1 MGGKADKPV
10 VLIVDDERNF
20 TESLKLAIEDAYTV
34 SDAGSISHAREIL
47 KENIPDAILLD
58 VRLPDGEGSE
68 LLQELSASGPMPV
81 VIVMTAH
88 ATVENAIR
96 ALKEGAVDYVT
107 KPLDIDKLK
116 RELGVYLENRSLQ
129 RKISSLDREIKRI
142 VPPFV
147 TSGEGSM
154 KTIVERVPAVAP
166 LPIPVL
172 IQGET
177 GTGKEKLAQWIH
189 DLSGLPGELVTVSCA
204 AVPRD
209 IFESELF
216 GYVKGAFSGAAG
228 TKVGLIERAEK
239 GTLFLDEIGE
249 LTDETQA
256 KLLRVLES
264 GRYFKL
270 GDARERKARFRLITA
285 THKNLN
291 DPANR
296 FRQDLYYRITG
307 IVLELPPL
315 RDRKQDIPLL
325 ARAFLNEAGYA
336 YNKSVK
342 NLSSRASELLLD
354 HDWPGN
360 IRELKWCIH
369 RAVATATKDI
379 LAEGDLVLGA
389 GPARDT
395 SGGEGEVLAV
405 SLQDAVAE
413 VEKKCIQNALN
424 AAGSNKTEA
433 ARMLGISVRQLH
445 YKLKQFSL

>member
-1 MGGKADKPV
+1 MKKPTV
-10 VLIVDDERNF
+10 MIVDDEKNF
-20 TESLKLAIEDAYTV
+20 TESLQLAIEDAFTVVTV
-34 SDAGSISHAREIL
+34 SSLSMARAIL
-47 KENIPDAILLD
+47 KDSMPDAILLD
-58 VRLPDGEGSE
+58 VYLPDGEGIEVLRE
-68 LLQELSASGPMPV
+68 LKDNHRMPI
-81 VIVMTAH
+81 VIVMTAY

-116 RELGVYLENRSLQ
+116 RELGVYLENRFLQ
-129 RKISSLDREIKRI
+129 KKISSLDREMKRI

-147 TSGEGSM
+147 TSGKGPM
-154 KTIVERVPAVAP
+154 KTIVERVPAVAH

-189 DLSGLPGELVTVSCA
+189 DLSGLQGELVTVSCA
-204 AVPRD
+204 AVPKD

-228 TKVGLIERAEK
+228 TKEGLIELAEE

-249 LTDETQA
+249 LADETQA

-270 GDARERKARFRLITA
+270 GDAHERKARFRLITA

-296 FRQDLYYRITG
+296 FRPDLYYRITG
-307 IVLELPPL
+307 IVLELPRL
-315 RDRKQDIPLL
+315 RDRKEDIPLL
-325 ARAFLNEAGYA
+325 ARAFLDEAGYA

-342 NLSSRASELLLD
+342 DLSDRASEMLLNY
-354 HDWPGN
+354 DWPGN

-379 LAEGDLVLGA
+379 LDGDDLVLG
-389 GPARDT
+389 
-395 SGGEGEVLAV
+395 SGSSKDAPVNEHRVLTVA
-405 SLQDAVAE
+405 LKDAVEE
-413 VEKKCIQNALN
+413 VEKQCIKNAMTI
-424 AAGSNKTEA
+424 AGNNKTEA
-433 ARMLGISVRQLH
+433 AKILGISVRQLH
-445 YKLKQFSL
+445 YKLNQYSL

>member
-1 MGGKADKPV
+1 MGSGADKPS

-20 TESLKLAIEDAYTV
+20 TESLKLAIEDAYAV
-34 SDAGSISHAREIL
+34 SDADSLRRAREIL
-47 KENIPDAILLD
+47 KENLPDAILLD
-58 VRLPDGEGSE
+58 VRLPDGEGIE
-68 LLQELSASGPMPV
+68 LLRELSGSGPMPI
-81 VIVMTAH
+81 VIVMTAF
-88 ATVENAIR
+88 ATLESAVR

-129 RKISSLDREIKRI
+129 KKITSLDRVMKRI

-147 TSGEGSM
+147 TSGKGAM

-189 DLSGLPGELVTVSCA
+189 GLSSLQGELVTISCA

-216 GYVKGAFSGAAG
+216 GYVRGAFSGAVG
-228 TKVGLIERAEK
+228 TKEGLIERADE

-249 LTDETQA
+249 LADETQA

-264 GRYFKL
+264 GHYFKL
-270 GDARERKARFRLITA
+270 GDTRERKARVRLITA
-285 THKNLN
+285 THKNLM
-291 DPANR
+291 DPENR
-296 FRQDLYYRITG
+296 FRQDLYYRING
-307 IVLELPPL
+307 IVLELPRL
-315 RDRKQDIPLL
+315 RDRGEDIPLL
-325 ARAFLNEAGYA
+325 AKAFLSEAGYA
-336 YNKSVK
+336 YNKTVRD
-342 NLSSRASELLLD
+342 LSGRASEMLMD
-354 HDWPGN
+354 YDWPGN

-379 LAEGDLVLGA
+379 LDVDDLVLGPAA
-389 GPARDT
+389 GSASRPEKDLPA
-395 SGGEGEVLAV
+395 G
-405 SLQDAVAE
+405 SLKDAVEE
-413 VEKKCIQNALN
+413 VEKKCIGNAMTAVRN
-424 AAGSNKTEA
+424 NKTEA
-433 ARMLGISVRQLH
+433 ARILGISVRQLH
-445 YKLKQFSL
+445 YKLKQYSL

>member
-1 MGGKADKPV
+1 MKKPV
-10 VLIVDDERNF
+10 VLIIDDEKNF
-20 TESLKLAIEDAYTV
+20 TESLQLAIEDAFTV
-34 SDAGSISHAREIL
+34 VSASSLSMARAAL
-47 KENIPDAILLD
+47 KDSMPDAVLLD
-58 VRLPDGEGSE
+58 VYLPDGEGIE
-68 LLQELSASGPMPV
+68 LLRELKKNNGMPT
-81 VIVMTAH
+81 VIVMTAY

-116 RELGVYLENRSLQ
+116 RELGVYLENKSLQ
-129 RKISSLDREIKRI
+129 KKISKLDHEIKRI

-147 TSGEGSM
+147 TSGKGSM
-154 KTIVERVPAVAP
+154 KAIVERVPAVAH

-189 DLSGLPGELVTVSCA
+189 DLSGLRGELVTISCA

-228 TKVGLIERAEK
+228 TKEGLIERAEE

-249 LTDETQA
+249 LADETQA

-264 GRYFKL
+264 GQYFKL
-270 GDARERKARFRLITA
+270 GDVRERRARFRLITA

-296 FRQDLYYRITG
+296 FRQDLYYRVTG
-307 IVLELPPL
+307 IALELPRL

-325 ARAFLNEAGYA
+325 TRAFLDEAGYA
-336 YNKSVK
+336 YNKNVK
-342 NLSSRASELLLD
+342 DLSTRASEMLLD
-354 HDWPGN
+354 YDWPGN

-369 RAVATATKDI
+369 RAVATATKDV
-379 LAEGDLVLGA
+379 LDTEDLVLGP
-389 GPARDT
+389 GPA
-395 SGGEGEVLAV
+395 GNAPEQENEVLTVA
-405 SLQDAVAE
+405 LKEAVAD
-413 VEKKCIQNALN
+413 VEKKCIKNAMI
-424 AAGSNKTEA
+424 AAGNNKTEA
-433 ARMLGISVRQLH
+433 ARILGISVRQLH
-445 YKLKQFSL
+445 YKLNQYSL

>member
-1 MGGKADKPV
+1 MKKPT
-10 VLIVDDERNF
+10 VLIVDDEKNF
-20 TESLKLAIEDAYTV
+20 SESLQLAIEDAFTV
-34 SDAGSISHAREIL
+34 VSVSNLGMARAVI
-47 KENIPDAILLD
+47 KDSMPDAILLD
-58 VRLPDGEGSE
+58 VYLPDGEGIEVLRE
-68 LLQELSASGPMPV
+68 LEKTHRMPI
-81 VIVMTAH
+81 VIVMTAY

-129 RKISSLDREIKRI
+129 KKISSLDREIKRI

-147 TSGEGSM
+147 TEGKGLM
-154 KTIVERVPAVAP
+154 EKIVERVPAVAQ

-189 DLSGLPGELVTVSCA
+189 DLSGLQGELVTVSCA
-204 AVPRD
+204 AVPKD

-228 TKVGLIERAEK
+228 TKEGLIERAEE

-270 GDARERKARFRLITA
+270 GDAHERKARFRLITA

-296 FRQDLYYRITG
+296 FRPDLYYRISG
-307 IVLELPPL
+307 IVLELPRL

-325 ARAFLNEAGYA
+325 ARAFLDEAGYA

-342 NLSSRASELLLD
+342 DLSGRASEMLLNY
-354 HDWPGN
+354 DWPGN

-369 RAVATATKDI
+369 RAVATSTKDI
-379 LAEGDLVLGA
+379 LEGDDLVLG
-389 GPARDT
+389 
-395 SGGEGEVLAV
+395 SGSSKNASVNENQVLTVA
-405 SLQDAVAE
+405 LKDAVEE
-413 VEKKCIQNALN
+413 VEKKCIKNAMTI
-424 AAGSNKTEA
+424 AGDNKTEA
-433 ARMLGISVRQLH
+433 AKLLGISVRQLH
-445 YKLKQFSL
+445 YKLNQYSL

>member
-1 MGGKADKPV
+1 MKKPV
-10 VLIVDDERNF
+10 VLIIDDEKNF
-20 TESLKLAIEDAYTV
+20 TESLQLAIEDAFTV
-34 SDAGSISHAREIL
+34 VSAPSLSMARAAL
-47 KENIPDAILLD
+47 KESMPDAVLLD
-58 VRLPDGEGSE
+58 VYLPDGEGIE
-68 LLQELSASGPMPV
+68 LLRELKKNSGMPI
-81 VIVMTAH
+81 VIVMTAY

-107 KPLDIDKLK
+107 KPLDIDKLR
-116 RELGVYLENRSLQ
+116 RELGVYLENKSLQ
-129 RKISSLDREIKRI
+129 KKISSLDCKINKI

-147 TSGEGSM
+147 TSGKGPM
-154 KTIVERVPAVAP
+154 KIIVERVPAVAP

-189 DLSGLPGELVTVSCA
+189 DLSGLQGNLVTVSCA
-204 AVPRD
+204 AVPKD

-228 TKVGLIERAEK
+228 TKEGLIERAEE

-249 LTDETQA
+249 LADETQA

-264 GRYFKL
+264 GQYFKL

-285 THKNLN
+285 THKNLS

-307 IVLELPPL
+307 IVLELPRL

-325 ARAFLNEAGYA
+325 TRAFLNEAGYA

-342 NLSSRASELLLD
+342 DISAGVSEMLLD

-369 RAVATATKDI
+369 RAVATTTKDI
-379 LAEGDLVLGA
+379 LDTEDLVLGP
-389 GPARDT
+389 GPAGNAPGKENEALT
-395 SGGEGEVLAV
+395 VALK
-405 SLQDAVAE
+405 DAVAE
-413 VEKKCIQNALN
+413 VEKKCIKNAMV
-424 AAGSNKTEA
+424 AAGNNKTEA
-433 ARMLGISVRQLH
+433 ARILGISVRQLH
-445 YKLKQFSL
+445 YKLNQYSL

>member
-1 MGGKADKPV
+1 MKKPTV
-10 VLIVDDERNF
+10 MIIDDEKNF
-20 TESLKLAIEDAYTV
+20 SESLQLAIEDAFTV
-34 SDAGSISHAREIL
+34 VLASSLSMARTAL
-47 KENIPDAILLD
+47 KDTVPDAILLD
-58 VRLPDGEGSE
+58 VYLPDGEGSE
-68 LLQELSASGPMPV
+68 VLRELEKNSRMPI
-81 VIVMTAH
+81 VIVMTAF

-129 RKISSLDREIKRI
+129 KKINNLDREIKRI

-147 TSGEGSM
+147 TSGKGAM
-154 KTIVERVPAVAP
+154 KMIVEQVPAVAP

-189 DLSGLPGELVTVSCA
+189 DLSVVQGELVTISCA
-204 AVPRD
+204 AVPKD

-216 GYVKGAFSGAAG
+216 GYVKGAFSGATG
-228 TKVGLIERAEK
+228 TKEGLIEWADE

-249 LTDETQA
+249 LADETQA

-264 GRYFKL
+264 GHYFKL
-270 GDARERKARFRLITA
+270 GDVRERKARFRLLTA

-291 DPANR
+291 DSANG
-296 FRQDLYYRITG
+296 FRQDLYYRISG
-307 IVLELPPL
+307 IVLELPRL

-342 NLSSRASELLLD
+342 NLSDRAFEVLLD
-354 HDWPGN
+354 YDWPGN

-379 LAEGDLVLGA
+379 IDRDDLVLGL
-389 GPARDT
+389 GPDKNASDRERQVPT
-395 SGGEGEVLAV
+395 VALH
-405 SLQDAVAE
+405 DAVAE
-413 VEKKCIQNALN
+413 VEKKCIQNAMIATRN
-424 AAGSNKTEA
+424 NKTEA
-433 ARMLGISVRQLH
+433 ARILGISVRQLH
-445 YKLKQFSL
+445 YKLNQYSL

>member
-1 MGGKADKPV
+1 MKKPTV
-10 VLIVDDERNF
+10 MIVDDEKNF
-20 TESLKLAIEDAYTV
+20 TESLQLAIEDAFTV
-34 SDAGSISHAREIL
+34 VPVSSLTMARAVL
-47 KENIPDAILLD
+47 KDNMPDAILLD
-58 VRLPDGEGSE
+58 VYLPDGEGIE
-68 LLQELSASGPMPV
+68 LLRGLKKNHRMPI
-81 VIVMTAH
+81 VIVMTAY
-88 ATVENAIR
+88 ATVENAIG

-129 RKISSLDREIKRI
+129 EKISSLDSTIKSI
-142 VPPFV
+142 IPPFV
-147 TSGEGSM
+147 TSGKGSM
-154 KTIVERVPAVAP
+154 KTIVERVPAVAH

-189 DLSGLPGELVTVSCA
+189 ALSDQHGEMVTISCA

-228 TKVGLIERAEK
+228 TKEGLIERAEE

-249 LTDETQA
+249 LADETQA

-307 IVLELPPL
+307 IVLELPRL
-315 RDRKQDIPLL
+315 HDRKQDIPLL
-325 ARAFLNEAGYA
+325 VRAFLKEAGYA

-342 NLSSRASELLLD
+342 DLSGRASEMLLD
-354 HDWPGN
+354 HNWPGN

-379 LAEGDLVLGA
+379 LDTDDLVLGS
-389 GPARDT
+389 GPARNA
-395 SGGEGEVLAV
+395 SVRGSEVLTGA
-405 SLQDAVAE
+405 LKDAVAE
-413 VEKKCIQNALN
+413 VEKKCIKNAMV
-424 AAGSNKTEA
+424 AAGNNKTEA
-433 ARMLGISVRQLH
+433 ARILGISVRQLH
-445 YKLKQFSL
+445 YKLNQYSL

>member
-1 MGGKADKPV
+1 MKKPTIM
-10 VLIVDDERNF
+10 IVDDERNF
-20 TESLKLAIEDAYTV
+20 TESLQLAIEDAFTV
-34 SDAGSISHAREIL
+34 VSASSLSMARAAL
-47 KENIPDAILLD
+47 KDSMPDAILLD
-58 VRLPDGEGSE
+58 VYLHDGEGIE
-68 LLQELSASGPMPV
+68 LLRELKKKGRMPI
-81 VIVMTAH
+81 VIVMTAF
-88 ATVENAIR
+88 ATVENAVR

-129 RKISSLDREIKRI
+129 KKISSLDREMKRI

-147 TSGEGSM
+147 TSGKGTM
-154 KTIVERVPAVAP
+154 KTIVERVPALAP

-189 DLSGLPGELVTVSCA
+189 DLSGLHGELVTISCA
-204 AVPRD
+204 AVPKD

-228 TKVGLIERAEK
+228 TKEGLIERADE

-249 LTDETQA
+249 LADEAQA

-270 GDARERKARFRLITA
+270 GDVRERKARFRLLTA

-291 DPANR
+291 DPVNR

-307 IVLELPPL
+307 ITLELPRL
-315 RDRKQDIPLL
+315 RDRKEDIPLL

-342 NLSSRASELLLD
+342 DVSARASGMLLD
-354 HDWPGN
+354 YDWPGN

-379 LAEGDLVLGA
+379 LETEDLVLGP
-389 GPARDT
+389 GPA
-395 SGGEGEVLAV
+395 GNAPEKENEVLTVA
-405 SLQDAVAE
+405 LKDAVTE
-413 VEKKCIQNALN
+413 VEKKCIKKAMI
-424 AAGSNKTEA
+424 AAENNKTEA
-433 ARMLGISVRQLH
+433 ARILGISVRQLH
-445 YKLKQFSL
+445 YKLNQYSL

>member
-1 MGGKADKPV
+1 MKRPTI
-10 VLIVDDERNF
+10 LIVDDEKNF
-20 TESLKLAIEDAYTV
+20 SESLQLAIEDAFAVV
-34 SDAGSISHAREIL
+34 SASSLGMARAVLTEGM
-47 KENIPDAILLD
+47 PDAILLD
-58 VRLPDGEGSE
+58 VYLPDGEGIE
-68 LLQELSASGPMPV
+68 LLRELKNDRRMPV
-81 VIVMTAH
+81 VMVMTAF
-88 ATVENAIR
+88 ATVESAIK

-116 RELGVYLENRSLQ
+116 RELGVYLENRTLQ
-129 RKISSLDREIKRI
+129 RKISSLDREMKRI

-147 TSGEGSM
+147 TSGKGPM
-154 KTIVERVPAVAP
+154 RTIVEQAPAVAH

-204 AVPRD
+204 AVPKD

-216 GYVKGAFSGAAG
+216 GYVRGAFSGAAG
-228 TKVGLIERAEK
+228 TKEGLIERAQE

-249 LTDETQA
+249 LGDETQA

-270 GDARERKARFRLITA
+270 GDAHVRKARFRLITA
-285 THKNLN
+285 THKNLS

-296 FRQDLYYRITG
+296 FREDLYYRISG
-307 IVLELPPL
+307 IVLELPRL

-325 ARAFLNEAGYA
+325 ARAFLDEAGYA
-336 YNKSVK
+336 YSKSVRD
-342 NLSSRASELLLD
+342 LSGRASEMLLNY
-354 HDWPGN
+354 DWPGN

-379 LAEGDLVLGA
+379 LEGEDLVLGP
-389 GPARDT
+389 GSSKNTPID
-395 SGGEGEVLAV
+395 ENHVLPV
-405 SLQDAVAE
+405 SLNDAVEE
-413 VEKKCIQNALN
+413 VEKRCIKNAMTS
-424 AAGSNKTEA
+424 AGNNKTEA
-433 ARMLGISVRQLH
+433 AKILGISVRQLH
-445 YKLKQFSL
+445 YKLKQYSL

>member
-1 MGGKADKPV
+1 MKKPT
-10 VLIVDDERNF
+10 VLIVDDEKNF
-20 TESLKLAIEDAYTV
+20 TESLQLAIEDAFTV
-34 SDAGSISHAREIL
+34 VSASSLSMARAVL
-47 KENIPDAILLD
+47 KDNMPDAVLLD
-58 VRLPDGEGSE
+58 VYLPDGEGIEVLRE
-68 LLQELSASGPMPV
+68 LKKNQRMPI
-81 VIVMTAH
+81 VIVMTAY

-96 ALKEGAVDYVT
+96 ALKEGASDYVT

-129 RKISSLDREIKRI
+129 KKISSLDRQMKRI

-147 TSGEGSM
+147 TSGKGPM

-177 GTGKEKLAQWIH
+177 GTGKEKLAQWLH
-189 DLSGLPGELVTVSCA
+189 DLSGLHGELVTVSCA

-228 TKVGLIERAEK
+228 TKEGLIERAEE

-249 LTDETQA
+249 LADETQA

-270 GDARERKARFRLITA
+270 GDARERKTRFRLITA

-307 IVLELPPL
+307 IVLELPRL

-336 YNKSVK
+336 YNKNVK
-342 NLSSRASELLLD
+342 DISSEAAEMLLD

-379 LAEGDLVLGA
+379 LDTDDLVLGPGPDSNAA
-389 GPARDT
+389 GK
-395 SGGEGEVLAV
+395 ENQVLAIA
-405 SLQDAVAE
+405 LKDAVAE
-413 VEKKCIQNALN
+413 VEKKCIQNAMI
-424 AAGSNKTEA
+424 AAGNNKTEA
-433 ARMLGISVRQLH
+433 ARILGISVRQLH
-445 YKLKQFSL
+445 YKLNQHSL

>member
-1 MGGKADKPV
+1 MKKPTV
-10 VLIVDDERNF
+10 MIVDDERNF
-20 TESLKLAIEDAYTV
+20 AESLQLAIEDAFTV
-34 SDAGSISHAREIL
+34 VSVSSLRTARDVI
-47 KENIPDAILLD
+47 KDSMPDAILLD
-58 VRLPDGEGSE
+58 VYLPDGEGIEVLRE
-68 LLQELSASGPMPV
+68 LKKTLRMPI
-81 VIVMTAH
+81 VIVMTAF

-129 RKISSLDREIKRI
+129 KKISSLDREIKRI

-147 TSGEGSM
+147 TSGKGPM
-154 KTIVERVPAVAP
+154 KAIVERVPAVAH

-189 DLSGLPGELVTVSCA
+189 GLSDLQGELVTVSCA
-204 AVPRD
+204 AVPKD

-216 GYVKGAFSGAAG
+216 GYVKGAFSGAVG
-228 TKVGLIERAEK
+228 NKEGLIERAEE

-249 LTDETQA
+249 LADETQA

-270 GDARERKARFRLITA
+270 GDVRERNARFRLITA
-285 THKNLN
+285 THKNLS

-307 IVLELPPL
+307 IVLELPRL
-315 RDRKQDIPLL
+315 RDRKEDIPLL
-325 ARAFLNEAGYA
+325 TRAFLNEAGYA
-336 YNKSVK
+336 YSKSVK
-342 NLSSRASELLLD
+342 DISGGASEMLM
-354 HDWPGN
+354 HYDWPGN

-369 RAVATATKDI
+369 RAVATTTKDI
-379 LAEGDLVLGA
+379 LDEDDLVLG
-389 GPARDT
+389 
-395 SGGEGEVLAV
+395 SGSRKNSYVNDSQVPTVALK
-405 SLQDAVAE
+405 DAVEE
-413 VEKKCIQNALN
+413 VEKKCIKNAMT
-424 AAGSNKTEA
+424 AARNNKTEA
-433 ARMLGISVRQLH
+433 AKILGISVRQLH
-445 YKLKQFSL
+445 YKLNQYSL

>member
-1 MGGKADKPV
+1 MKKPV
-10 VLIVDDERNF
+10 VLIVDDEKNF
-20 TESLKLAIEDAYTV
+20 TESLQLAIEDAFTV
-34 SDAGSISHAREIL
+34 VSAPSLSMARAAL
-47 KENIPDAILLD
+47 KDSMPEAVLLD
-58 VRLPDGEGSE
+58 VYLHDGEGIE
-68 LLQELSASGPMPV
+68 LLRELKKNGRMPI
-81 VIVMTAH
+81 VIVMTAF

-129 RKISSLDREIKRI
+129 NKISSLDRKIKKI

-147 TSGEGSM
+147 TSGKGPM
-154 KTIVERVPAVAP
+154 KAIVERVPAVAP

-189 DLSGLPGELVTVSCA
+189 DLSGLHGELVTISCA

-228 TKVGLIERAEK
+228 TKEGLIERAEE

-249 LTDETQA
+249 LADETQA

-264 GRYFKL
+264 GQYFKL
-270 GDARERKARFRLITA
+270 GDARERNARFRLLTA
-285 THKNLN
+285 THKNLS

-296 FRQDLYYRITG
+296 FRQDLYYRIAG
-307 IVLELPPL
+307 ITLELPRL

-336 YNKSVK
+336 YNKNVK
-342 NLSSRASELLLD
+342 DLSARASEMLLD
-354 HDWPGN
+354 YDWPGN

-369 RAVATATKDI
+369 RAVATATKDV
-379 LAEGDLVLGA
+379 LDTEDLVLGP
-389 GPARDT
+389 GPAGNAPEKENGAPT
-395 SGGEGEVLAV
+395 GALK
-405 SLQDAVAE
+405 DAVAE
-413 VEKKCIQNALN
+413 VEKKCIKNAMTASGN
-424 AAGSNKTEA
+424 NKTEA
-433 ARMLGISVRQLH
+433 ARILGISVRQLH
-445 YKLKQFSL
+445 YKLNQYSL

>member
-1 MGGKADKPV
+1 MKKPTIM
-10 VLIVDDERNF
+10 IVDDEKNF
-20 TESLKLAIEDAYTV
+20 TESLQLAIEDAFTV
-34 SDAGSISHAREIL
+34 TSASTLSMARAVL
-47 KENIPDAILLD
+47 KDSMPDAILLD
-58 VRLPDGEGSE
+58 VYLPDGEGIEVLRE
-68 LLQELSASGPMPV
+68 LKKNHRMPI
-81 VIVMTAH
+81 VIVMTAF

-116 RELGVYLENRSLQ
+116 RELGVYLENKSLQ
-129 RKISSLDREIKRI
+129 KKISSLDREMKRI

-147 TSGEGSM
+147 TSGKGSM
-154 KTIVERVPAVAP
+154 KTIVERIPAVAP
-166 LPIPVL
+166 LPIPIL

-189 DLSGLPGELVTVSCA
+189 DLSGLQGELVTISCA
-204 AVPRD
+204 AVPKD

-228 TKVGLIERAEK
+228 TKEGLIERAEE

-249 LTDETQA
+249 LADETQA

-264 GRYFKL
+264 GQYFKL
-270 GDARERKARFRLITA
+270 GDAHERKARFRLITA

-307 IVLELPPL
+307 IVLELPRL

-325 ARAFLNEAGYA
+325 VRAFLNEAGYA
-336 YNKSVK
+336 YNKGVK
-342 NLSSRASELLLD
+342 DLSGRASEILLNY
-354 HDWPGN
+354 DWPGN

-379 LAEGDLVLGA
+379 LDKDDFVLGSESNKNA
-389 GPARDT
+389 TVNG
-395 SGGEGEVLAV
+395 SQVLTVA
-405 SLQDAVAE
+405 LKDAVEE
-413 VEKKCIQNALN
+413 VEKKCIKNAMT
-424 AAGSNKTEA
+424 AAGNNKTEA
-433 ARMLGISVRQLH
+433 AKILGISVRQLH
-445 YKLKQFSL
+445 YKLNQYSL

>member
-1 MGGKADKPV
+1 MKKPTIM
-10 VLIVDDERNF
+10 IVDDEKNF
-20 TESLKLAIEDAYTV
+20 TESLQLAIEDAFTIT
-34 SDAGSISHAREIL
+34 SASSLSAARAIL
-47 KENIPDAILLD
+47 KDSMPDAILLD
-58 VRLPDGEGSE
+58 VYLPDGEGIEVLRE
-68 LLQELSASGPMPV
+68 LKKNHRMPI
-81 VIVMTAH
+81 VIVMTAF
-88 ATVENAIR
+88 ATVENAIQ

-116 RELGVYLENRSLQ
+116 RELGVYLENKSLQ
-129 RKISSLDREIKRI
+129 KKISSLDREMKRI

-154 KTIVERVPAVAP
+154 KTIVERVPAVAH
-166 LPIPVL
+166 LPIPIL

-189 DLSGLPGELVTVSCA
+189 DLSGLQGELVTISCA
-204 AVPRD
+204 TVPKD

-228 TKVGLIERAEK
+228 TKEGLIERAEE

-249 LTDETQA
+249 LADETQA

-270 GDARERKARFRLITA
+270 GDAHERKARFRLITA

-307 IVLELPPL
+307 IILELPRL
-315 RDRKQDIPLL
+315 RDRKDDIPLL
-325 ARAFLNEAGYA
+325 VRAFLNEAVYA
-336 YNKSVK
+336 YNKGVK
-342 NLSSRASELLLD
+342 DLSGRASEMLLNY
-354 HDWPGN
+354 DWPGN

-369 RAVATATKDI
+369 RGVATASKDI
-379 LAEGDLVLGA
+379 LDKDDFVLGSA
-389 GPARDT
+389 STKNA
-395 SGGEGEVLAV
+395 SANESHVFAV
-405 SLQDAVAE
+405 ALKDAVEE
-413 VEKKCIQNALN
+413 VEKKCIKNAMN
-424 AAGSNKTEA
+424 ATGNNKTEA
-433 ARMLGISVRQLH
+433 AKILGISVRQLH
-445 YKLKQFSL
+445 YKLNQYSL

>member
-1 MGGKADKPV
+1 MKKPTV
-10 VLIVDDERNF
+10 MIVDDEKNF
-20 TESLKLAIEDAYTV
+20 TESLQLAIEDAFTV
-34 SDAGSISHAREIL
+34 ISASSLSMARAAL
-47 KENIPDAILLD
+47 KDRMPDAILLD
-58 VRLPDGEGSE
+58 VYLPDGEGIE
-68 LLQELSASGPMPV
+68 LLRELKKDHRMPI
-81 VIVMTAH
+81 VIVMTAY
-88 ATVENAIR
+88 ATVENAIQ
-96 ALKEGAVDYVT
+96 AIKEGAVDYVT

-129 RKISSLDREIKRI
+129 KKISSLDREIKRI

-147 TSGEGSM
+147 TSGKDSM
-154 KTIVERVPAVAP
+154 KTIVERVPAVAH
-166 LPIPVL
+166 LPIPIL

-189 DLSGLPGELVTVSCA
+189 GLSGLQGELVTISCA
-204 AVPRD
+204 AVPKD

-228 TKVGLIERAEK
+228 TKEGLIERAEE

-249 LTDETQA
+249 LADETQA

-264 GRYFKL
+264 GQYFKL
-270 GDARERKARFRLITA
+270 GDAHERKARFRLITA

-307 IVLELPPL
+307 IVLELPRL

-325 ARAFLNEAGYA
+325 VRAFLNEAGRA
-336 YNKSVK
+336 YNKDVK
-342 NLSSRASELLLD
+342 DLSGRAAEMLLNY
-354 HDWPGN
+354 DWPGN

-379 LAEGDLVLGA
+379 LDEDDFVLG
-389 GPARDT
+389 
-395 SGGEGEVLAV
+395 SGSSKNASVNENQVLTVA
-405 SLQDAVAE
+405 LKDAVEE
-413 VEKKCIQNALN
+413 VEKKCIKNAMT
-424 AAGSNKTEA
+424 AAGNNKTEA
-433 ARMLGISVRQLH
+433 AKILGISVRQLH
-445 YKLKQFSL
+445 YKLNQYSL

>member
-1 MGGKADKPV
+1 V
-10 VLIVDDERNF
+10 
-20 TESLKLAIEDAYTV
+20 
-34 SDAGSISHAREIL
+34 
-47 KENIPDAILLD
+47 
-58 VRLPDGEGSE
+58 
-68 LLQELSASGPMPV
+68 
-81 VIVMTAH
+81 AH
-88 ATVENAIR
+88 
-96 ALKEGAVDYVT
+96 
-107 KPLDIDKLK
+107 
-116 RELGVYLENRSLQ
+116 
-129 RKISSLDREIKRI
+129 
-142 VPPFV
+142 
-147 TSGEGSM
+147 
-154 KTIVERVPAVAP
+154 

-189 DLSGLPGELVTVSCA
+189 DLSGLQGELVTVSCA
-204 AVPRD
+204 AVPKD

-228 TKVGLIERAEK
+228 TKEGLIERAEE

-249 LTDETQA
+249 LADETQA

-307 IVLELPPL
+307 IVLELPRL

-342 NLSSRASELLLD
+342 DLSGRASEMLLNY
-354 HDWPGN
+354 DWPGN

-379 LAEGDLVLGA
+379 LDGDDLVLG
-389 GPARDT
+389 
-395 SGGEGEVLAV
+395 SGSSKNASVNENQVLTVA
-405 SLQDAVAE
+405 LKDAVEE
-413 VEKKCIQNALN
+413 VEKKCIKNAMT
-424 AAGSNKTEA
+424 AARNNKTEA
-433 ARMLGISVRQLH
+433 AKILGISVRQLH
-445 YKLKQFSL
+445 YKLNQYSL

>member
-1 MGGKADKPV
+1 MKKPT
-10 VLIVDDERNF
+10 VLIVDDEKNF
-20 TESLKLAIEDAYTV
+20 TESLQLAIEDTFNVV
-34 SDAGSISHAREIL
+34 SVSSLSMARAVL
-47 KENIPDAILLD
+47 KDSMPDAILLD
-58 VRLPDGEGSE
+58 VYLPDGEGIEVLRE
-68 LLQELSASGPMPV
+68 LKKDRRMPIV
-81 VIVMTAH
+81 LVMTAY

-107 KPLDIDKLK
+107 KPLDIHKLK

-129 RKISSLDREIKRI
+129 KKISSLDREMKRI

-147 TSGEGSM
+147 TLGEGSM
-154 KTIVERVPAVAP
+154 KTIVESVPAVAN
-166 LPIPVL
+166 LSIPVL

-189 DLSGLPGELVTVSCA
+189 DLSGLEGELVTISCA

-216 GYVKGAFSGAAG
+216 GYVKGAFSGAIG
-228 TKVGLIERAEK
+228 TKEGLVELAEE

-249 LTDETQA
+249 LADETQA

-270 GDARERKARFRLITA
+270 GDAHERKARFRLITA

-307 IVLELPPL
+307 VVLELPRL

-325 ARAFLNEAGYA
+325 AKAFLDEAGYA

-342 NLSSRASELLLD
+342 DLSGRASEMLLNY
-354 HDWPGN
+354 DWPGN
-360 IRELKWCIH
+360 IRELKWSIH
-369 RAVATATKDI
+369 RAVATATKDV
-379 LAEGDLVLGA
+379 LDGDDLVLG
-389 GPARDT
+389 
-395 SGGEGEVLAV
+395 SGSSKNAPVNEGQVPTAALK
-405 SLQDAVAE
+405 DAVEE
-413 VEKKCIQNALN
+413 VEKKCIKNAMT
-424 AAGSNKTEA
+424 AAGNNKTEA
-433 ARMLGISVRQLH
+433 AKILGISVRQLH
-445 YKLKQFSL
+445 YKLNQYSL

>member
-1 MGGKADKPV
+1 MKRPTI
-10 VLIVDDERNF
+10 LIVDDEKNF
-20 TESLKLAIEDAYTV
+20 SESLQLAIEDVFAVV
-34 SDAGSISHAREIL
+34 SASSLGMARAVLTEGM
-47 KENIPDAILLD
+47 PDAILLD
-58 VRLPDGEGSE
+58 VYLPDGEGIE
-68 LLQELSASGPMPV
+68 LLRELKNDQRMPIV
-81 VIVMTAH
+81 MVMTAF
-88 ATVENAIR
+88 ATVESAIQ

-116 RELGVYLENRSLQ
+116 RELGVYLENRTLQ
-129 RKISSLDREIKRI
+129 KKISSLDREMKRI

-147 TSGEGSM
+147 TSGKGSM
-154 KTIVERVPAVAP
+154 RTIVEQAPAVAH

-204 AVPRD
+204 AVPKD

-228 TKVGLIERAEK
+228 NKEGLIERAEE

-249 LTDETQA
+249 LADETQA

-270 GDARERKARFRLITA
+270 GDAHERKARFRLITA
-285 THKNLN
+285 THKNLS

-296 FRQDLYYRITG
+296 FREDLYYRISG
-307 IVLELPPL
+307 IVLELPRL
-315 RDRKQDIPLL
+315 RDRRQDIPLL
-325 ARAFLNEAGYA
+325 ARAFLDEAGYA
-336 YNKSVK
+336 YSKSVK
-342 NLSSRASELLLD
+342 DLSGRASEMLLNY
-354 HDWPGN
+354 DWPGN

-379 LAEGDLVLGA
+379 LEGEDLVLGP
-389 GPARDT
+389 GSSKNTPID
-395 SGGEGEVLAV
+395 ENHVVPV
-405 SLQDAVAE
+405 SLKDAVEE
-413 VEKKCIQNALN
+413 VEKRCIKNAMTS
-424 AAGSNKTEA
+424 AGNNKTEA
-433 ARMLGISVRQLH
+433 AKILGISVRQLH
-445 YKLKQFSL
+445 YKLKQYSL

>member
-1 MGGKADKPV
+1 MKKPT
-10 VLIVDDERNF
+10 VLIVDDEKNF
-20 TESLKLAIEDAYTV
+20 TESLQLAIEDAFTV
-34 SDAGSISHAREIL
+34 VSASSLSMARAAL
-47 KENIPDAILLD
+47 KDSIPDAVLLD
-58 VRLPDGEGSE
+58 VYLPDGEGIEVLRE
-68 LLQELSASGPMPV
+68 LKKNNRMPI
-81 VIVMTAH
+81 VIVMTAY
-88 ATVENAIR
+88 ATLENAIR

-129 RKISSLDREIKRI
+129 KKISSLDCKIKKI

-147 TSGEGSM
+147 TSGQGPM
-154 KTIVERVPAVAP
+154 NTIVERVPAVAP

-189 DLSGLPGELVTVSCA
+189 DLSGLHGELVTISCA

-228 TKVGLIERAEK
+228 TKEGLIERAEE

-249 LTDETQA
+249 LADETQA

-264 GRYFKL
+264 GQYFKL
-270 GDARERKARFRLITA
+270 GDVRERKARFRLITA

-307 IVLELPPL
+307 IVLELPRL

-325 ARAFLNEAGYA
+325 TRAFLNEAGYA
-336 YNKSVK
+336 YNKNVTD
-342 NLSSRASELLLD
+342 LSARASEMLLD
-354 HDWPGN
+354 YDWPGN

-369 RAVATATKDI
+369 RAVATTTKDV
-379 LAEGDLVLGA
+379 LDTEDLVLGP
-389 GPARDT
+389 GPARGT
-395 SGGEGEVLAV
+395 SEREDQFSTAALK
-405 SLQDAVAE
+405 DAVAE
-413 VEKKCIQNALN
+413 VEKKCITSAMI
-424 AAGSNKTEA
+424 AAGNNKTEA
-433 ARMLGISVRQLH
+433 ARTLGISVRQLH
-445 YKLKQFSL
+445 YKLKQYSL